1 MQPTLVDNTLIG
13 IVLTLIGIGVVVTI
27 IAMGVGARKRAARR
41 WGGAGGAD
49 ILSAIIVHLSIPA
62 RDAGADS
69 RD

>member
-1 MQPTLVDNTLIG
+1 IPPTMSIIRIMKQAK
-13 IVLTLIGIGVVVTI
+13 IVTVPSS
-27 IAMGVGARKRAARR
+27 AAAKRRKRAARR